1 MASESKPIVIVTGAN
16 GGVGYGICQ
25 RLLIQLTSQIPSDSL
40 PQDFEDASLSGRPQ
54 KYTGLTLIM
63 ACRSVSRAQKART
76 ELLQFFDSH
85 IQKIQSTAEYD
96 GHAEEFK
103 KNLSIEVEYVDLASI
118 KTVLEFAKRVNQKY
132 PYISHLMCNAGLAS
146 FSGLDPKLLLHQ
158 LFTDPKGAVTTP
170 LYYSQHSG
178 ELSIDGL
185 GWVWQCNVFSHFSMF
200 RELQPSLSRSPNGPA
215 RVIWCSSI
223 EASPKFYSPDDWQL
237 RSTEHSY
244 ESSKY
249 QIDLI
254 STTLDR
260 LALSSSSS
268 SPNASNSAIT
278 RHFISQPGVCHTN
291 VAHALVGPFLDFCK
305 LMVFYFVRLLGSTQ
319 HPISPI
325 KSAIASVHLALVPLT
340 YLTFF
345 SDAKTP
351 PVRYGAES
359 DRWGTE
365 RVGISPVR
373 AWLAN
378 EGEGRRLVAKC
389 DELLDKLKREEER
402 GPVFETAS
410 EKM

>member
-1 MASESKPIVIVTGAN
+1 MASEAKPIVIVTGAN

-25 RLLIQLTSQIPSDSL
+25 RLLTQLTSQIPSDSL

-63 ACRSVSRAQKART
+63 ACRSASRAQKARN

-85 IQKIQSTAEYD
+85 IQKLKSSADYD
-96 GHAEEFK
+96 GHAEEFE

-118 KTVLEFAKRVNQKY
+118 KTVLQFAKRVNQKY

-146 FSGLDPKLLLHQ
+146 FTSLDPKILLHQ
-158 LFTDPKGAVTTP
+158 LFTDPKGSVTTP
-170 LYYSQHSG
+170 LYYGQNSG
-178 ELSIDGL
+178 ELSVDGL

-200 RELQPSLSRSPNGPA
+200 RELQPSLSRSPTGPA

-237 RSTEHSY
+237 RSTDHSY

-260 LALSSSSS
+260 LATSSSSS
-268 SPNASNSAIT
+268 SPNTPII

-291 VAHALVGPFLDFCK
+291 VANALVGPFLDFCK
-305 LMVFYFVRLLGSTQ
+305 LMVFYLARLLGSTQ

-340 YLTFF
+340 YLVLF
-345 SDAKTP
+345 SDPKAP
-351 PVRYGAES
+351 PVRYGAET
-359 DRWGTE
+359 DWWGAE
-365 RVGISPVR
+365 RVGISPVKS
-373 AWLAN
+373 WLAN
-378 EGEGRRLVAKC
+378 EEEGRRLVVKC
-389 DELLDKLKREEER
+389 DELLDKLKRDEER
-402 GPVFETAS
+402 GPEFESAS

>member
-1 MASESKPIVIVTGAN
+1 
-16 GGVGYGICQ
+16 
-25 RLLIQLTSQIPSDSL
+25 
-40 PQDFEDASLSGRPQ
+40 
-54 KYTGLTLIM
+54 M

-85 IQKIQSTAEYD
+85 IQKIQSIAEYD

-103 KNLSIEVEYVDLASI
+103 KNLSIEVEYVDLALI
-118 KTVLEFAKRVNQKY
+118 KTVLEFAKRLNQKFVSFCFLVCSSTWFTGFIMY

-185 GWVWQCNVFSHFSMF
+185 GWVWQCNVFSHFAMVRYTLTLPTFFSLIVWVQF
-200 RELQPSLSRSPNGPA
+200 CELQPSLSRSPTGPA

-378 EGEGRRLVAKC
+378 EEEGRRLVAKC